1 MIISN
6 SSSLGL
12 SQKSYRSLLTDISQI
27 YESFQADAN
36 SDWNKISLVSYWKIG
51 QRIVEVEQGNQE
63 RASYGHRVL
72 IQLSKDLNKRF
83 GKGFSDRNLR
93 YMRRFFQ
100 FYKLGKIRPELSW
113 THYRVL
119 LLVEDDEIR
128 NGLEKEAIANGWS
141 HRELLLKAQAVLRK
155 RDSFATAET
164 DSEFSEDGD
173 KGISLLKRPILGLF
187 TYRVIQNFSSNL
199 EHSVPNLDL
208 GFDVRIESVLGGK
221 SKFPVGS
228 IVSVHKNRKGYSFQ
242 KVSGNKLLY
251 TYKAFLEKVVDGDT
265 LLVTIDLG
273 FHIFILQRLRLRSLD
288 APELGTKK
296 GASSKKFVESQLKHC
311 PFLLIK
317 TYGSDKYDRY
327 LVDVFYLKNEKDVS
341 VVMQDG
347 LFLNQEILNQ
357 GFADPI

>member
-1 MIISN
+1 MSL
-6 SSSLGL
+6 SSSLTP
-12 SQKSYRSLLTDISQI
+12 KSYQSLLMDVAHI
-27 YESFQADAN
+27 YESFQSNAN

-63 RASYGHRVL
+63 KASYGDRIL
-72 IQLSKDLNKRF
+72 IQLSKDLNQRF

-113 THYRVL
+113 SHYRAL
-119 LLVEDDEIR
+119 LLVEDFKIR
-128 NGLEKEAIANGWS
+128 NRLEKEAIVKGWS

-155 RDSFATAET
+155 RDSVATAET

-173 KGISLLKRPILGLF
+173 KSISRLKRPILGLF
-187 TYRVIQNFSSNL
+187 TYRLIQIFSSNL
-199 EHSVPNLDL
+199 ERSVPNLDL
-208 GFDVRIESVLGGK
+208 GFDIRIESLLGGK

-228 IVSVHKNRKGYSFQ
+228 ILTVSKNRKGYSFQ

-273 FHIFILQRLRLRSLD
+273 FHIFIQQRLRLRGLD
-288 APELGTKK
+288 APELGSKK
-296 GASSKKFVESQLKHC
+296 GASVKKFVESQLKDC

-327 LVDVFYLKNEKDVS
+327 LVDVIFLKNSKDVS
-341 VVMQDG
+341 TVIEKG
-347 LFLNQEILNQ
+347 LFLNQVILQ
-357 GFADPI
+357 KSFADPM